1 MYVCVRECVILSAHA
16 RVCVCKHTY
25 KYIIK
30 KHTRAAPLANHAGVA
45 SLRRSLPCIAQE
57 DSLPLHHAGANK
69 VGLEVVAA
77 LLQAY
82 PDAASKPDKVR
93 CEADMAGSFFCNFE
107 LRAVCSRVLQSMNI
121 YMHSEPHTYMH
132 VYIYTYV
139 QNVLHMYK
147 NRTVYICG

>member
-1 MYVCVRECVILSAHA
+1 MHA
-16 RVCVCKHTY
+16 NMRLVHTY
-25 KYIIK
+25 ALVC
-30 KHTRAAPLANHAGVA
+30 R
-45 SLRRSLPCIAQE
+45 LRRSLSCIAQE

-69 VGLEVVAA
+69 VELEVVAA